1 MSPKAVVEWS
11 GATTEFPKYDMT
23 QLLRHSRGRTPSQPS
38 RRPEVPET
46 AVEQDKIVRAIA
58 EIELEQLEA
67 QGGGG
72 ERDRPF

>member
-1 MSPKAVVEWS
+1 
-11 GATTEFPKYDMT
+11 
-23 QLLRHSRGRTPSQPS
+23 
-38 RRPEVPET
+38 VPET